1 MNPNYGTF
9 ENSSPS
15 SHRSSRGS
23 GDVPRLENLSSTRK
37 STENENSVEI
47 ENEIL
52 ESQPNAQNNGHTDEN
67 INETVTGLKEE
78 PRILSNQDL

>member
-9 ENSSPS
+9 DNSSPS
-15 SHRSSRGS
+15 SQRSSRGS
-23 GDVPRLENLSSTRK
+23 GEVSRL
-37 STENENSVEI
+37 ENENSVEI

-52 ESQPNAQNNGHTDEN
+52 ESKPNAQNNGHTDEN

-78 PRILSNQDL
+78 QRILSNQDL